1 MTGLP
6 RGPLTAALP
15 PFAALVAGASPVS
28 STESHPATTTAS
40 RNQCLVSRSADGT
53 AGGTSRAEDVLRW
66 FATSVNVRRHPPS
79 VGSMNLA
86 DWAEDTAR
94 TILETPLPRR
104 WAHSQGVAA
113 QARSLAPIFGRDTGL
128 LTAAALL
135 HDIGYAPD
143 LIDTGFHP
151 LDGAR
156 YLSDTTHASDM
167 LCRLVAHHSCALIE
181 AAERGL
187 AAQLSRDFEPAR
199 SDLTD
204 ALIYCDMTTGPDGQH
219 MHVEQRLTDI
229 RARYGPGDPVIRAL
243 ARSAPL
249 LTDAVTRIIGKLA
262 DLAPAVRTAPL
273 IWVPDA
279 TA

>member
-1 MTGLP
+1 
-6 RGPLTAALP
+6 
-15 PFAALVAGASPVS
+15 
-28 STESHPATTTAS
+28 
-40 RNQCLVSRSADGT
+40 
-53 AGGTSRAEDVLRW
+53 
-66 FATSVNVRRHPPS
+66 
-79 VGSMNLA
+79 MNLA

-94 TILETPLPRR
+94 AILRTPLPRR
-104 WAHSQGVAA
+104 WAHTLGVAV
-113 QARSLAPIFGRDTGL
+113 QARSLAPILGSDADL

-156 YLSDTTHASDM
+156 YLSDTVQASDM

-181 AAERGL
+181 ADERGF
-187 AAQLSRDFEPAR
+187 AVQLSLEFEPAR

-204 ALIYCDMTTGPDGQH
+204 ALIYCDMTAGPDGQR
-219 MHVEQRLTDI
+219 MHVEQRLADI
-229 RARYGPGDPVIRAL
+229 RARYGPGDPVSRAL

-273 IWVPDA
+273 VRGSGRDGLAGAEAPEP
-279 TA
+279 TKPVCRRSCRRPRGE